1 MEPSGPGKIARS
13 PVGMLVLLPG
23 LSWSS
28 WWRACA
34 WPELFY
40 LRLAGCPS
48 PTPLSYSN
56 RAPFSR
62 PRLLDS
68 PTVGTDSTFTLPLL
82 GGFQFLEPTLCP
94 GSFFWSLLISPS
106 RSHPLKLEEA
116 HQPFFIKRTNPVLCC
131 GFFFSFRFLSSKLFA
146 PFGIRCVYYL
156 KLHSIY

>member
-34 WPELFY
+34 WLELFY

-48 PTPLSYSN
+48 PTRLSYSN

-62 PRLLDS
+62 SWLLDS

-82 GGFQFLEPTLCP
+82 GGFQFLQPTLCP

-116 HQPFFIKRTNPVLCC
+116 HFFNKTNKSCIVLWI
-131 GFFFSFRFLSSKLFA
+131 FFFFFRFLSSKLFA
-146 PFGIRCVYYL
+146 PFGIQLCVLL
-156 KLHSIY
+156 KAA